1 MKSEKE
7 KEFMNK
13 KQVALTLGIMCLL
26 LTVGIA
32 IQVRTISNTN
42 STVAQTLTENGLRD
56 EVLRWKERYD
66 NLYSQL
72 EQAEGNL
79 EKVRQQA
86 SQDDTSAS
94 SKEDEIKL
102 NNMLL
107 GLTDVTGTGIIFTL
121 TDNQGVT
128 TEMVTSIDD
137 DISYYLVHDSDLRLV
152 VNELK
157 NAGAEAISINNQR
170 IVSTSAITCE
180 GNIIKVNGEK
190 IGSPFV
196 IRAIGSPELLYG
208 ALTRPGG
215 PIDLFNAKVITDI
228 KKANKV
234 EIAKYT
240 GIISSKYMTNVEE

>member
-1 MKSEKE
+1 
-7 KEFMNK
+7 MNK

-66 NLYSQL
+66 NLYNQL

-240 GIISSKYMTNVEE
+240 GIISSKYMTNEEE

>member
-1 MKSEKE
+1 
-7 KEFMNK
+7 MNK

-228 KKANKV
+228 KKVNKV

>member
-1 MKSEKE
+1 
-7 KEFMNK
+7 MNK